1 MTLKK
6 KHTKTAAIKKRA
18 HKMSVEAQGK
28 TRLVLS
34 CTEEEKRYIRVL
46 AAIENKTVSDYL
58 LDEPRKKIPSVK
70 CDFPGCNGTH
80 EPNEETAKVL
90 RETDAGIG
98 LESHDSLEAFWKAM
112 GMKPNAKH

>member
-1 MTLKK
+1 MTVKK
-6 KHTKTAAIKKRA
+6 KQAKTVYVKRRA
-18 HKMSVEAQGK
+18 HEMSIQAPER

-58 LDEPRKKIPSVK
+58 LDGPRKKIPSVK
-70 CDFPGCNGTH
+70 CDFPECNGVH

-98 LESHDSLEAFWKAM
+98 LESHESLEDFWKAM
-112 GMKPNAKH
+112 GMKPNAKD